1 MANELVVKH
10 LSCSFR
16 LLSAVWVTVINTVI
30 SCIDS
35 AGIGMAVDFIKMGV
49 AVDLDVAITKGHVL
63 WMHVSQNPMKQHETI
78 LTKSM

>member
-1 MANELVVKH
+1 MY
-10 LSCSFR
+10 
-16 LLSAVWVTVINTVI
+16 W
-30 SCIDS
+30 S

-63 WMHVSQNPMKQHETI
+63 WIACVTNPMKQHETI

>member
-1 MANELVVKH
+1 M
-10 LSCSFR
+10 
-16 LLSAVWVTVINTVI
+16 I